1 MMKNYADRELCQQIY
16 DRKLILD
23 AEMCYANE
31 YRDLEQEPIRVMID
45 EYKECKDTKAFI
57 CPAYNCVEL
66 LDALPDE
73 IYFNSIKEYAY
84 PVIMP
89 LNYFEIKYMA
99 TYVVD
104 GKNVNER
111 MLSISDFEPCNA
123 LAKMI
128 LYLDD
133 KGLLKEANK

>member
-1 MMKNYADRELCQQIY
+1 MKNYADRELCQQIY

-23 AEMCYANE
+23 AEMWW
-31 YRDLEQEPIRVMID
+31 QPGV
-45 EYKECKDTKAFI
+45 
-57 CPAYNCVEL
+57 PAYNCVEL

-133 KGLLKEANK
+133 KGLLKEKV